1 MIKRLIDLRFGTIKI
16 PIISYN
22 IKKISWYNNNRA
34 KGTESDWDALPFGL
48 DNIDFTKT
56 GDLFL
61 CLETR

>member
-1 MIKRLIDLRFGTIKI
+1 MMKSSINSGVSEIKI

-22 IKKISWYNNNRA
+22 IKKFSWYNNNRA
-34 KGTESDWDALPFGL
+34 KGPESDWDALPFGL

>member
-1 MIKRLIDLRFGTIKI
+1 MMKRLIDLRFSIIKI

-22 IKKISWYNNNRA
+22 IKKFSWYNNNRA